1 MRKNKSIDDLNK
13 QDFLHHEH
21 DSVFGND
28 IDERYRH
35 FYNHITHMGFEV
47 SINTVNNV
55 SINQQNH
62 YCLNIENGNLPKY
75 NRKFL

>member
-28 IDERYRH
+28 IDERELTISSLSQSCNAHGIRSQYQHCQYRE
-35 FYNHITHMGFEV
+35 YK
-47 SINTVNNV
+47 SAK
-55 SINQQNH
+55 S
-62 YCLNIENGNLPKY
+62 LLLKY
-75 NRKFL
+75 

>member
-28 IDERYRH
+28 IDEGELTISSLSQSCNAHGIRSQYQH
-35 FYNHITHMGFEV
+35 C
-47 SINTVNNV
+47 
-55 SINQQNH
+55 Q
-62 YCLNIENGNLPKY
+62 
-75 NRKFL
+75 